1 MTTNHEMAQIGY
13 ASESECNF
21 GFSFCKNDNL
31 HIQYS
36 GYSMAL
42 RYCLKIG
49 KPDEAIFKQLL
60 KHSSSIL
67 KTYKESEHFW
77 KQYDTIDKVSML

>member
-1 MTTNHEMAQIGY
+1 MKWRKYGY

-21 GFSFCKNDNL
+21 IGFMASVKTMIYTFN
-31 HIQYS
+31 I

-60 KHSSSIL
+60 KAIHPV
-67 KTYKESEHFW
+67 F
-77 KQYDTIDKVSML
+77 